1 MYCVAAVFA
10 CRLTPSACGSGASL
24 RNICAALSAIM
35 QLPTSTA
42 AVHRCCLDAAVA
54 AAQAELSPNTQQ
66 RAAAITDGKNAEAPY
81 IELQAAVADAL
92 ASAGLLQ
99 TVLAAMQRWPDDAEL
114 LLLALWYLSA
124 AAASVQVLRQRRS
137 AGRCKQVRNYSLYS
151 SCDNGQV
158 LQARMSLTTVATGE
172 HACAAC
178 DFSRCVLVASASLL

>member
-124 AAASVQVLRQRRS
+124 AAASVQANKLQLSEVVQLVEHAS
-137 AGRCKQVRNYSLYS
+137 VRFYGNEEVQDAASRY
-151 SCDNGQV
+151 D
-158 LQARMSLTTVATGE
+158 TTVCIAAATTDKYCR
-172 HACAAC
+172 HACH
-178 DFSRCVLVASASLL
+178 